1 MFGKTQMNIHY
12 LETLTFEVHSG
23 ISFHSQQHKLSL
35 YVFIG
40 LYCLLPEA
48 AIRVEKGGSVKK
60 GVLKNVVNIIGKHL
74 YWRLFLIKLQA

>member
-12 LETLTFEVHSG
+12 LEKLTFEVRSG

-40 LYCLLPEA
+40 LHCLLPEA
-48 AIRVEKGGSVKK
+48 AIRVEVFCKK
-60 GVLKNVVNIIGKHL
+60 GVLKDFVNFIGKHL
-74 YWRLFLIKLQA
+74 RWSLFLIKLQA